1 MLALF
6 FKNGYIFFN
15 FVFEFIFFD
24 LLMLENRKFPI
35 LIFIYTIGAIYLLRL
50 FYLQIVDENYQSIDA
65 LNSIRKEVS
74 IPLRGQIYDRHGK
87 LIVANEEV
95 YDMYVIPQKVTP
107 FDTVS
112 FCNLFGVDKPYVD
125 SMMNQARTYSK
136 LRASLFL
143 RQLSKQEYSGVID
156 AMIQYPGFHFEQ
168 SFYRTYPGNT
178 MANAL
183 GYIGEI
189 PKKQFDEQ
197 EEEYYR
203 KGDYIGLAGLE
214 RFYEKDL
221 RGKRGSR
228 MVLMNSKGEDKG
240 SYQEGRYD
248 TASVIGSNLYSYI
261 DLGVQQL
268 ADSLFKGKVGAV
280 VAIEPSTGGIIAIG
294 SYPTYDPALL
304 SGREFSKN
312 YSSLVKNPDR
322 PLNNRPVSAFYRPG
336 STFKLVQAAIG
347 LGDGVITPASSLSGN
362 SKFAMHSGGETANL
376 YAAIQKSSNPYFDN
390 VLRKI
395 VLNNN
400 ETNGFK
406 QARVGL
412 QKWSEQIMRFGF
424 GKKLGIDLPSETK
437 GVIPTPEYYDKIYG
451 KDQWKYSTI
460 YSISIGEGEYGVN
473 VLKLANMAAVFANRG
488 YWVTPHVVKNVGL
501 DPEKGKITPTEVN
514 QTGIDKRHFEEVVK
528 GMELVVQGGTGR
540 AAQIKDIEVCGKTG
554 TSQNAKGK
562 DHAIFIAF
570 APKHNPKIAI
580 AVVVENGGFG
590 GVASAPIAGMLMEQ
604 FIKGKHGREAQKE
617 NIMNT
622 RYTTVAGRSSKT
634 EEVQ

>member
-1 MLALF
+1 MF
-6 FKNGYIFFN
+6 
-15 FVFEFIFFD
+15 
-24 LLMLENRKFPI
+24 ENRKFPI

-50 FYLQIVDENYQSIDA
+50 FYLQVIDKDYRTIGA
-65 LNSIRKEVS
+65 LNSVRKEVS
-74 IPLRGQIYDRHGK
+74 IPLRGQIYDRFGK

-95 YDMYVIPQKVTP
+95 YDMYVIPQKVLP

-112 FCNLFGVDKPYVD
+112 FCNLFGIDKPYVD
-125 SMMNQARTYSK
+125 SMLAQARDYSR

-189 PKKQFDEQ
+189 PKKQYEEQ

-214 RFYEKDL
+214 KYYELEL
-221 RGKRGSR
+221 RGTRGSR
-228 MVLMNSKGEDKG
+228 LVLMNSKGEDKG
-240 SYQEGRYD
+240 SYHEGRYD
-248 TASVIGSNLYSYI
+248 TASVIGNNLYTHI

-268 ADSLFKGKVGAV
+268 ADSLFQGKVGAV

-312 YSSLVKNPDR
+312 YRALTRDPDR
-322 PLNNRPVSAFYRPG
+322 PLNNRPVAAFYRPG

-362 SKFAMHSGGETANL
+362 SKFAMHSAGETANL
-376 YAAIQKSSNPYFDN
+376 YTAIQRSSNPYFDN
-390 VLRKI
+390 VLRRI
-395 VLNNN
+395 VHNDPQTGRAIPVA
-400 ETNGFK
+400 E
-406 QARVGL
+406 GL
-412 QKWSEQIMRFGF
+412 KKWDEQIMRFGF
-424 GKKLGIDLPSETK
+424 GRKLGIDLPSETQ
-437 GVIPTPEYYDKIYG
+437 GIIPTPERYDKIYG
-451 KDQWKYSTI
+451 KNQWKYSTI

-473 VLKLANMAAVFANRG
+473 VLKLANLATVFANRG
-488 YWVTPHVVKNVGL
+488 YWITPHIVKSTGL
-501 DPEKGKITPTEVN
+501 DVAKSKATPTEIN
-514 QTGIDKRHFEEVVK
+514 KTEIDKRHFEEVVK
-528 GMELVVQGGTGR
+528 GMELVVQAGTGR
-540 AAQIKDIEVCGKTG
+540 AAQIKDVEVCGKTG

-562 DHAIFIAF
+562 SHAIFIAF

-580 AVVVENGGFG
+580 AVVVENAGYGGS
-590 GVASAPIAGMLMEQ
+590 ASAPIAGLLMEK
-604 FIKGKHGREAQKE
+604 FLKGSHNREAQKE
-617 NIMNT
+617 YIMNT
-622 RYTTVAGRSSKT
+622 RYTTVAGRS
-634 EEVQ
+634 QAL

>member
-1 MLALF
+1 MF
-6 FKNGYIFFN
+6 
-15 FVFEFIFFD
+15 
-24 LLMLENRKFPI
+24 ENRKFPI

-50 FYLQIVDENYQSIDA
+50 FYLQVIYKDYQTIGA
-65 LNSIRKEVS
+65 LNSVRKEVS

-87 LIVANEEV
+87 LMVANEEV
-95 YDMYVIPQKVTP
+95 YDMYVIPQKVLP

-112 FCNLFGVDKPYVD
+112 FCHLFGIDKPYVD
-125 SMMNQARTYSK
+125 SMLTQARSYSK

-189 PKKQFDEQ
+189 PKKQYDEQ
-197 EEEYYR
+197 EVEYYR

-214 RFYEKDL
+214 KYYELEL
-221 RGKRGSR
+221 RGTRGSR

-240 SYQEGRYD
+240 SYHEGRYD
-248 TASVIGSNLYSYI
+248 TASVIGNNLYTYI

-268 ADSLFKGKVGAV
+268 ADSLFQGKVGAV

-304 SGREFSKN
+304 SGREFSRN
-312 YSSLVKNPDR
+312 YTALTRNPDR

-347 LGDGVITPASSLSGN
+347 LGDGVITTSTSLSGN
-362 SKFAMHSGGETANL
+362 SKFAMHSAGETANL

-390 VLRKI
+390 VLRRI
-395 VLNNN
+395 LHNNPKTGGSWDVS
-400 ETNGFK
+400 E
-406 QARVGL
+406 GL
-412 QKWSEQIMRFGF
+412 KNWNEQIMRFGF
-424 GKKLGIDLPSETK
+424 GQRLGVDLPSETK
-437 GVIPTPEYYDKIYG
+437 GVIPTPEGYDRVYG
-451 KDQWKYSTI
+451 KNQWKYSTI

-488 YWVTPHVVKNVGL
+488 YWVTPHIVKSTGL
-501 DPEKGKITPTEVN
+501 DVSRGKATPTEITKTN
-514 QTGIDKRHFEEVVK
+514 IDKRHFEEVVK
-528 GMELVVQGGTGR
+528 GMELVVQAGTGR
-540 AAQIKDIEVCGKTG
+540 QAQIKGVEVCGKTG

-570 APKHNPKIAI
+570 APKHNPKIAV
-580 AVVVENGGFG
+580 AVVVENAGFG
-590 GVASAPIAGMLMEQ
+590 GVASAPIAGLLMEKYL
-604 FIKGKHGREAQKE
+604 KGSHNREAQKE
-617 NIMNT
+617 YIMST
-622 RYTTVAGRSSKT
+622 RYTTVAGRS
-634 EEVQ
+634 QAQ

>member
-1 MLALF
+1 MF
-6 FKNGYIFFN
+6 
-15 FVFEFIFFD
+15 
-24 LLMLENRKFPI
+24 ENRKFPI

-50 FYLQIVDENYQSIDA
+50 FYLQVLNEEYRSIDA
-65 LNSIRKEVS
+65 LNSVRKEVS
-74 IPLRGQIYDRHGK
+74 IPLRGQIYDRNGK

-95 YDMYVIPQKVTP
+95 YDMYVIPQKVLP

-112 FCNLFGVDKPYVD
+112 FCNLFRVDKPYVD
-125 SMMNQARTYSK
+125 SMLAQARDYSIR
-136 LRASLFL
+136 RASLFL

-189 PKKQFDEQ
+189 PKKQYEEQ

-214 RFYEKDL
+214 KYYELEL
-221 RGKRGSR
+221 RGTRGSR
-228 MVLMNSKGEDKG
+228 LVLMNSKGEDKG

-248 TASVIGSNLYSYI
+248 TASVIGNNLYTYI

-268 ADSLFKGKVGAV
+268 ADSLFQGKVGAV

-312 YSSLVKNPDR
+312 YRMLTQNPDL

-347 LGDGVITPASSLSGN
+347 LGDGVITPSTSLSGN
-362 SKFAMHSGGETANL
+362 SKLSMHSAGETANL
-376 YAAIQKSSNPYFDN
+376 YVAIQRSSNPYFDN
-390 VLRKI
+390 VFRRI
-395 VLNNN
+395 VHHDP
-400 ETNGFK
+400 ETGK
-406 QARVGL
+406 SIPVSEGL
-412 QKWSEQIMRFGF
+412 KKWNEQIIAFGF
-424 GKKLGIDLPSETK
+424 GRKLGIDLPSETT
-437 GVIPTPEYYDKIYG
+437 GLIPTVERYDKIYG
-451 KDQWKYSTI
+451 KNQWKYSTI

-488 YWVTPHVVKNVGL
+488 YWVTPHLVRSTGL
-501 DPEKGKITPTEVN
+501 DLASGKATPTEIN
-514 QTGIDKRHFEEVVK
+514 KTNIDKRHFEEVVK
-528 GMELVVQGGTGR
+528 GMELVVQAGTGR
-540 AAQIKDIEVCGKTG
+540 AAQIKDVEVCGKTG
-554 TSQNAKGK
+554 TSENARGK

-580 AVVVENGGFG
+580 AVVVENGTFG
-590 GVASAPIAGMLMEQ
+590 GRASAPIAGLLMEKYL
-604 FIKGKHGREAQKE
+604 KGSHNREAYKE
-617 NIMNT
+617 SIMNT
-622 RYTTVAGRSSKT
+622 KYVTVAGRS
-634 EEVQ
+634 EAL

>member
-1 MLALF
+1 MF
-6 FKNGYIFFN
+6 
-15 FVFEFIFFD
+15 
-24 LLMLENRKFPI
+24 ENRKFPI

-50 FYLQIVDENYQSIDA
+50 FYLQVIDKDYRTIEA
-65 LNSIRKEVS
+65 LNSVRKEIS

-95 YDMYVIPQKVTP
+95 YDMYVIPQKVLP

-112 FCNLFGVDKPYVD
+112 FCHLFGIDKPYVD
-125 SMMNQARTYSK
+125 SMLNQARKYSK

-189 PKKQFDEQ
+189 PKKQYEEQ
-197 EEEYYR
+197 EIEYYR

-214 RFYEKDL
+214 KYYELEL
-221 RGKRGSR
+221 RGTRGSR
-228 MVLMNSKGEDKG
+228 MVLMNSKMEDKG
-240 SYQEGRYD
+240 SYHEGRYD
-248 TASVIGSNLYSYI
+248 TASVIGNNLYTYV

-268 ADSLFKGKVGAV
+268 ADSLFQGKVGAV
-280 VAIEPSTGGIIAIG
+280 VAIEPATGGIIAMG

-304 SGREFSKN
+304 SGREFPKN
-312 YSSLVKNPDR
+312 YAVLTRNPDR

-347 LGDGVITPASSLSGN
+347 LGDGVITTSTSLSGN
-362 SKFAMHSGGETANL
+362 SKFAMHSAGETANL
-376 YAAIQKSSNPYFDN
+376 FTAIMRSSNPYFDN
-390 VLRKI
+390 VLRRILHNDPKTGRAI
-395 VLNNN
+395 PVEEGMKL
-400 ETNGFK
+400 
-406 QARVGL
+406 
-412 QKWSEQIMRFGF
+412 WDEQIMRFGF
-424 GKKLGIDLPSETK
+424 GRQLGVDLPYETK
-437 GVIPTPEYYDKIYG
+437 GLIPTPERYDKTYG
-451 KDQWKYSTI
+451 KNQWKYSTI

-488 YWVTPHVVKNVGL
+488 YWITPHIVKSTGL
-501 DPEKGKITPTEVN
+501 DVAKGKATPTEIHK
-514 QTGIDKRHFEEVVK
+514 TGIDKRHFEEVVK
-528 GMELVVQGGTGR
+528 GMEMVVQSGTGR
-540 AAQIKDIEVCGKTG
+540 AAQISGVEVCGKTG

-580 AVVVENGGFG
+580 AVVVENGTFG
-590 GVASAPIAGMLMEQ
+590 GRASAPIAGMLMEK
-604 FIKGKHGREAQKE
+604 FLKGYHNREAYKE
-617 NIMNT
+617 SIMNT
-622 RYTTVAGRSSKT
+622 RYTTVAGGKSVR
-634 EEVQ
+634 EVE